1 MTLIYNILDVRNM
14 VKTKKTNLPTI
25 KEQKDIVNIID
36 FLLAGKGKVS
46 SLNELKSTITVS
58 LGTKKKLD
66 SINNNKLSYDNLI
79 TDLVEKNNYLLEEIK
94 LLKQGVAKSKIQAIS
109 LKLTEYARKNE
120 IIRYSDFIIVYSY
133 NKYVGEQEDFE
144 FYINIDKIRYKG
156 NEIDKKQFYRDMCIY
171 LGYYGKLNSDK
182 LAVIVGEMVIYF
194 TILTELIKRYFNK
207 SFKVST
213 DLASEPKYW
222 EYTLGKIKLPEKVL
236 SEDVMDKVES
246 FQTSIEHYRREMTKP
261 GDSKNEN

>member
-1 MTLIYNILDVRNM
+1 M
-14 VKTKKTNLPTI
+14 VKDKKNKLPSI
-25 KEQKDIVNIID
+25 KEHKEIVNIID

-46 SLNELKSTITVS
+46 SLNEIISTIRVS

-66 SINNNKLSYDNLI
+66 SMNINKLTYDNLI
-79 TDLVEKNNYLLEEIK
+79 TDLIEKNNYLTEEIK
-94 LLKQGVAKSKIQAIS
+94 LLKQEVTKSKMQAIS

-120 IIRYSDFIIVYSY
+120 IIRYSDFMIIYSY

-144 FYINIDKIRYKG
+144 FYVNIDKIKYKG
-156 NEIDKKQFYRDMCIY
+156 EDFDKKQFYRDMCIY

-182 LAVIVGEMVIYF
+182 LAVIVGEMVVYF
-194 TILTELIKRYFNK
+194 TILTELIKKNFNK
-207 SFKVST
+207 NFKVST

-236 SEDVMDKVES
+236 REDVMDKVES
-246 FQTSIEHYRREMTKP
+246 FQSSIEHYRREMTKP